1 VNFDI
6 KDYYVQSRSFF
17 EILSKEELAYVS
29 KQMRRVEYRKKQ
41 VLFKEDSFAK
51 GLYVIR
57 KGKVKVYKTNPDGR
71 ESIIGIYRKG
81 DYVGYRSLLANGHN
95 SVSAAAIDNV
105 VVSFIP
111 NTIFKEVLEKSP
123 RLAHELLFNLSKE
136 FSVWINRT
144 SVFTY
149 YPVRERVALTLLILS
164 RIYENGDKNV
174 IISLNR
180 DDLAGFVGT
189 AKETLVRM
197 LRVFKDEKII
207 SARGTKII
215 VLKPKALERLVE
227 SKDHPRSAE

>member
-1 VNFDI
+1 
-6 KDYYVQSRSFF
+6 
-17 EILSKEELAYVS
+17 
-29 KQMRRVEYRKKQ
+29 MRRIEYRKKQ
-41 VLFKEDSFAK
+41 VIFKEDSSAK
-51 GLYVIR
+51 GLYIIR
-57 KGKVKVYKTNPDGR
+57 KGKVKIYKTNPDGK

-95 SVSAAAIDNV
+95 SVSAAAIENV

-144 SVFTY
+144 SAFTY

-164 RIYENGDKNV
+164 RIYENGDKSV

-180 DDLAGFVGT
+180 DDLAGYVGT

-207 SARGTKII
+207 STRGTKII
-215 VLKPKALERLVE
+215 ILKPKALERFVTTGNMQ
-227 SKDHPRSAE
+227 SS